1 MQEIIM
7 KVKGIECAGCE
18 NRIQN
23 TLSKIEKVES
33 VKADHNTGI
42 VTVVTEEAL
51 ISAIQE
57 KLEDLGFTVIE
68 VTPCKK
74 SS

>member
-7 KVKGIECAGCE
+7 KVEGIECAGCE

-33 VKADHNTGI
+33 VKANHNTGTVI
-42 VTVVTEEAL
+42 VVTEEVL
-51 ISAIQE
+51 IPAIQE